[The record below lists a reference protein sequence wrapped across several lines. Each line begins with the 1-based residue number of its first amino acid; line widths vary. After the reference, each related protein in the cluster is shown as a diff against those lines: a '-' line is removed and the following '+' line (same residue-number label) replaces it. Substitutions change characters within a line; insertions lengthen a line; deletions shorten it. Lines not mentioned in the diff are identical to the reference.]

1 MVINMQYSNKLKLI
15 MAIGCTFY
23 FSACTMLIP
32 EYKRPLSPIPSGWD
46 NNMVKKQNDLLPE
59 DNKVF
64 IMPWKEVV
72 LDEKIQ
78 HVIEIAFKQSRS
90 LREAVASIES
100 AKATYNV
107 QNASEFPTINAGLS
121 GNRGKTQSSSPS
133 ITQTYSATVGV
144 SSYELDLFGKA
155 HNLSTVEYE
164 KYLSLQENQRSLR
177 ITLISEIVTAWLT
190 LASDKNLLELS
201 KSTEVSA
208 KKTLDVMQNKVNL
221 GVSSALDL
229 YEVQTLYYQ
238 AQADIAK
245 YKTKVEQD
253 KNALN
258 LLAGEIIDDKW
269 LPEGLNA
276 NKQYLAQV
284 PTNMSSSVLL
294 NRPDILSAEHNLK
307 SANANIGVA
316 RAAYFP
322 SISITADKGLVSAA
336 LSHLF
341 SGGATS
347 VWSFV
352 PNLTLPIFDFG
363 AKKSNLDYTKS
374 QKDYYV
380 AAYELAIQTAFKEV
394 ADALARRQTIKDQLN
409 AQNNLVQAS
418 KNSYTIS
425 NLRYKSGIDTY
436 LNSLIAQRTF
446 YAAQQTLISVQL
458 EEMTNRITL
467 YRVLGGGEE

>member
-1 MVINMQYSNKLKLI
+1 MVINMQYVNKLKLI

-23 FSACTMLIP
+23 LSACTMLAP
-32 EYKRPLSPIPSGWD
+32 EYKRPLSPIPSQWD
-46 NNMVKKQNDLLPE
+46 NASKKPNTTLEE

-64 IMPWKEVV
+64 LMPWKEVV
-72 LDEKIQ
+72 LDEKLQ
-78 HVIEIAFKQSRS
+78 HIIEIAFKQNRS
-90 LREAVASIES
+90 LREAVANIES

-107 QNASEFPTINAGLS
+107 QRASEFPTINIGIS
-121 GNRGKTQSSSPS
+121 GSRGETQSSSPS
-133 ITQTYSATVGV
+133 ITQSYSATVGV

-155 HNLSTVEYE
+155 HNLSTAEYE
-164 KYLSLQENQRSLR
+164 KYLSLQASQHSVR

-201 KSTEVSA
+201 KSTEIST
-208 KKTLDVMQNKVNL
+208 KKTLDLMQKKVDL

-229 YEVQTLYYQ
+229 YQSQTLYYQ

-245 YKTKVEQD
+245 YKTQVEQD

-258 LLAGEIIDDKW
+258 LLVGEIVEDSW
-269 LPEGLNA
+269 LPERLDV
-276 NKQYLAQV
+276 NKKYLAEV
-284 PTNMSSSVLL
+284 PTNMPSSVLL
-294 NRPDILSAEHNLK
+294 NRPDILAAEHDLK
-307 SANANIGVA
+307 VANANIGVA

-322 SISITADKGLVSAA
+322 SISITAEKGLVSAA

-341 SGGATS
+341 SGGATTI
-347 VWSFV
+347 WSFA
-352 PNLTLPIFDFG
+352 PNITLPIFDLG
-363 AKKSNLDYTKS
+363 ARKSKLDYSKA
-374 QKDYYV
+374 QKDYYI
-380 AAYELAIQTAFKEV
+380 AAYELTIQTAFKEV

-409 AQNNLVQAS
+409 AQNKLVQAS

-436 LNSLIAQRTF
+436 LNALVAQRT
-446 YAAQQTLISVQL
+446 YYNAQQTLLSVQL

-467 YRVLGGGEE
+467 YRVLGGGGE